1 MQAATDEYIERN
13 EERFA
18 EATVLL
24 LRGRADLSADENSAS
39 LSLGEHLLIAG

>member
-13 EERFA
+13 EERFT
-18 EATVLL
+18 EAAALL

-39 LSLGEHLLIAG
+39 LSLGEHSLISG